1 MVKLKE
7 GLGYY
12 EWDSFMSDSI
22 RVRNAHFRDAAT
34 LWVMLKTGVSEDV
47 LKVSNNTLNY
57 KEIWYKGVKY
67 LLPIEW
73 CLPIFEWG

>member
-1 MVKLKE
+1 MIKLKE
-7 GLGYY
+7 ELGYY

-22 RVRNAHFRDAAT
+22 RVRNAHFRDADT
-34 LWVMLKTGVSEDV
+34 LWVMLKTRIPEDA

-57 KEIWYKGVKY
+57 KEICYKGVKY

-73 CLPIFEWG
+73 FLPISEWE

>member
-1 MVKLKE
+1 
-7 GLGYY
+7 
-12 EWDSFMSDSI
+12 
-22 RVRNAHFRDAAT
+22 
-34 LWVMLKTGVSEDV
+34 MLKTGVSEDV

-73 CLPIFEWG
+73 CLPIFEWE